1 MDGPLRICLLGA
13 STDTGNQ
20 GVSALCLATLRGV
33 LERAP
38 DAVITVFDHGFGTGD
53 VGVTLDGQPR
63 RYRRCGLRHSRRIY
77 LKESMFRV
85 GLAATLGGS
94 NPAADALREADAV
107 LDITGGDSFT
117 DLYGRARFRGGTA
130 VKRLALK
137 LSGGLVFLPQ
147 TFGPFREERT
157 RREAESVVR
166 AAAAAW
172 ARDEESFAV
181 LRELAGPSFDP
192 ARHHV
197 GVDVAFRL
205 AAAEPPSLAAPI
217 PAWLAPG
224 RDRPVAGFN
233 VSGLVHND
241 PAAAR
246 RDYGLACDY
255 RETVSAIVRTIAA
268 DGARVLLVPH
278 VHTPSGHFESDRDAC
293 EAVRAAMPADLRDAV
308 AVVPDLGAAEAKW
321 VIARTDWS
329 CATRM
334 HAAIA
339 ALSSGVP
346 GAALAYSVK
355 TRGVFATC
363 GQEDHVA
370 DLRRA
375 STEAAIAAV
384 VGSWRSRE
392 AARASLAARLPA
404 TLAAADRQMDEVV
417 AACRR
422 LAASRRRRGAPAS
435 A

>member
-38 DAVITVFDHGFGTGD
+38 DAQVTVFDHGFGTGPVD
-53 VGVTLDGQPR
+53 ATLDGRPR
-63 RYRRCGLRHSRRIY
+63 RWRRCGLRHSKRIY
-77 LKESMFRV
+77 LRESMFRV
-85 GLAATLGGS
+85 GLAAALGGA

-117 DLYGRARFRGGTA
+117 DLYGRARFRSGSTA
-130 VKRLALK
+130 KRLALR
-137 LSGGLVFLPQ
+137 LSGGLVLLPQ
-147 TFGPFREERT
+147 TFGPFREART
-157 RREAESVVR
+157 RSEAGAIVR
-166 AAAAAW
+166 AATAAW
-172 ARDEESFAV
+172 ARDEASFAV

-192 ARHHV
+192 ARHHA

-205 AAAEPPSLAAPI
+205 AAAEPATLPAPI
-217 PAWLAPG
+217 AAWLAPG

-246 RDYGLACDY
+246 RDYGLSCDY
-255 RETVSAIVRTIAA
+255 REVVRTVVRTLAE

-278 VHTPSGHFESDRDAC
+278 VHTPTGHFESDRDAC
-293 EAVRAAMPADLRDAV
+293 EAVRAAMPAELRDAV

-363 GQEDHVA
+363 GQEEHVA
-370 DLRRA
+370 DLRSA
-375 STEAAIAAV
+375 TTEAAIASV
-384 VGSWRSRE
+384 VASWRARE
-392 AARASLAARLPA
+392 TARESLAARLPA

-417 AACRR
+417 AVCRR
-422 LAASRRRRGAPAS
+422 LAAARRPRGAAAPA
-435 A
+435 

>member
-38 DAVITVFDHGFGTGD
+38 DAEVTVFDHGFGTGTVD
-53 VGVTLDGQPR
+53 VTIDGQPR

-77 LKESMFRV
+77 LEESMFRV
-85 GLAATLGGS
+85 RLAATLGS
-94 NPAADALREADAV
+94 ANAAADALRGADAV

-117 DLYGRARFRGGTA
+117 DLYGRGRFSGGTA

-157 RREAESVVR
+157 RREAEAVVR
-166 AAAAAW
+166 GAAAAW
-172 ARDEESFAV
+172 ARDDESFAV
-181 LRELAGPSFDP
+181 LRELAGPAFDP
-192 ARHHV
+192 SRHHA

-205 AAAEPPSLAAPI
+205 APAEPPTLPAPI
-217 PAWLAPG
+217 SAWLAEG

-241 PAAAR
+241 PATAVR
-246 RDYGLACDY
+246 HYGLSCDY
-255 RETVSAIVRTIAA
+255 REVVRSIVRTLVE

-278 VHTPSGHFESDRDAC
+278 VHTQSGHFESDRDAC
-293 EAVRAAMPADLRDAV
+293 EAVRAGLPEPLREAV

-339 ALSSGVP
+339 ALSTGVP
-346 GAALAYSVK
+346 SAALAYSVK

-363 GQEDHVA
+363 GQEAHVA

-375 STEAAIAAV
+375 KTEEAIASVTA
-384 VGSWRSRE
+384 SWRGRD
-392 AARASLAARLPA
+392 AARDSLAAKLPA

-417 AACRR
+417 AVCRR
-422 LAASRRRRGAPAS
+422 LAAPSRRRGAA
-435 A
+435 ATA

>member
-20 GVSALCLATLRGV
+20 GVSALCLASLRGV

-38 DAVITVFDHGFGTGD
+38 DAQVTVFDHGFGTGAVD
-53 VGVTLDGQPR
+53 VTLDGQPR
-63 RYRRCGLRHSRRIY
+63 RYRRCGLRHSRRIH

-85 GLAATLGGS
+85 RLAATLGGA

-117 DLYGRARFRGGTA
+117 DLYGRTRFRGGTA

-137 LSGGLVFLPQ
+137 LAGGLVFLPQ

-157 RREAESVVR
+157 RREAETVVR

-181 LRELAGPSFDP
+181 LRELAGPAFDA
-192 ARHHV
+192 ARHRV

-205 AAAEPPSLAAPI
+205 APAEPHALPAPI
-217 PAWLAPG
+217 AAWLAPG
-224 RDRPVAGFN
+224 RERPVAGVN

-241 PAAAR
+241 AAAAR

-255 RETVSAIVRTIAA
+255 REVVRNVVHAIAG

-293 EAVRAAMPADLRDAV
+293 EAVRAAMPAELREAV

-321 VIARTDWS
+321 VIARTDWF
-329 CATRM
+329 CGTRM

-346 GAALAYSVK
+346 TAALAYSVK

-363 GQEDHVA
+363 GQEEHVA

-375 STEAAIAAV
+375 TTEEAAASVIA
-384 VGSWRSRE
+384 SWRARD
-392 AARASLAARLPA
+392 AARESLAARLPA
-404 TLAAADRQMDEVV
+404 TLSAADRQMDEVV
-417 AACRR
+417 AVCRR
-422 LAASRRRRGAPAS
+422 LAAQRRRGAPAT